1 MAPHVPVFVPRQQRR
16 DDPLARV
23 EHEVAR
29 TAELVLRLT
38 ALADRY
44 AHHSANA
51 DRVALLRATVMEA
64 CRVLEEIA
72 TEPLAV

>member
-1 MAPHVPVFVPRQQRR
+1 MAPHVPVLVPRQQRR

-23 EHEVAR
+23 EREVAR

-44 AHHSANA
+44 AHHAASAE
-51 DRVALLRATVMEA
+51 RVALMRATVQEGR
-64 CRVLEEIA
+64 RVLEEIA
-72 TEPLAV
+72 AEPTAV